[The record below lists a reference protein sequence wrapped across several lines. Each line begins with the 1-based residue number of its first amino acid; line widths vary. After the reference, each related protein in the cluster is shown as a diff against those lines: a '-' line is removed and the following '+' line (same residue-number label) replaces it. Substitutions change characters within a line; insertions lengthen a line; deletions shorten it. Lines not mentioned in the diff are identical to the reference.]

1 VFARLLDR
9 LPAVAEKY
17 VLPWAGGT
25 PKIDYLCRVV
35 TSAARPSAGPAR
47 RSANLPALYH
57 EAMRQAWREGAGP
70 RGPMFEDAA
79 QRAVAGLTG
88 ESAPD
93 SLAVLASARPVDAAL
108 AARLLEVLARQEGGA
123 AARAEPAHRWLPFLA
138 STVRSCGGH
147 VPGRPAVPGIA
158 VGRLVRCGVDERLPG
173 RHDGAILLVDR
184 PLPAQAPLL
193 LAAGR
198 AVPAVTGCRPEIV
211 TGRHGTDGSWLAAI
225 DGSTGEV
232 ALLPR

>member
-1 VFARLLDR
+1 
-9 LPAVAEKY
+9 
-17 VLPWAGGT
+17 
-25 PKIDYLCRVV
+25 
-35 TSAARPSAGPAR
+35 
-47 RSANLPALYH
+47 
-57 EAMRQAWREGAGP
+57 
-70 RGPMFEDAA
+70 
-79 QRAVAGLTG
+79 
-88 ESAPD
+88 
-93 SLAVLASARPVDAAL
+93 
-108 AARLLEVLARQEGGA
+108 
-123 AARAEPAHRWLPFLA
+123 
-138 STVRSCGGH
+138 
-147 VPGRPAVPGIA
+147 VPGNA

-193 LAAGR
+193 LAARGVIARSAVPGSYPAGGYLFAAGR